1 MSNEKD
7 IKTVLDGA
15 VETAKEIM
23 TTEIFHAQLVKN
35 TEAINKEREN
45 FENEKIKLQRDCD
58 LQKDIAGRN
67 MEALQKDRVDF
78 EQEID
83 RKKASFNE
91 RERNIRDFRRKATE
105 DYLTGMAKAR
115 SNHALKNL
123 ELQNE
128 RHKIF
133 EAYRNSGGANLAE
146 ASQQMYPEGWSRP
159 RPKDGGGR
167 IITIVTNN
175 LIKQIMENQNKN
187 AADKVAANIAEERK
201 HPIFEE
207 CEVMN
212 AGKPAREHMLSLNG
226 MYISGITDE
235 QLKEMHEKLG
245 KMLSGK

>member
-7 IKTVLDGA
+7 IKDGA

-58 LQKDIAGRN
+58 LQRDIAGRN
-67 MEALQKDRVDF
+67 MEALQKDRTDF

-83 RKKASFNE
+83 RKKVSFNE

-105 DYLTGMAKAR
+105 DYLTGMAKAK

-123 ELQNE
+123 ELQNK

-133 EAYRNSGGANLAE
+133 EAYRNSGGQTL
-146 ASQQMYPEGWSRP
+146 PKTLSRCT
-159 RPKDGGGR
+159 RKDGADQS
-167 IITIVTNN
+167 
-175 LIKQIMENQNKN
+175 LKME
-187 AADKVAANIAEERK
+187 E
-201 HPIFEE
+201 
-207 CEVMN
+207 
-212 AGKPAREHMLSLNG
+212 
-226 MYISGITDE
+226 
-235 QLKEMHEKLG
+235 
-245 KMLSGK
+245 

>member
-1 MSNEKD
+1 MSNEKE
-7 IKTVLDGA
+7 IKDGA
-15 VETAKEIM
+15 VDTATEKM

-45 FENEKIKLQRDCD
+45 FENEKIMLQRECD

-67 MEALQKDRVDF
+67 MEVLQKDRTDF

-91 RERNIRDFRRKATE
+91 RERNIRDFRRRATE

-123 ELQNE
+123 ALQNE

-146 ASQQMYPEGWSRP
+146 DSQQMYPEGWSRP
-159 RPKDGGGR
+159 RPKDGG
-167 IITIVTNN
+167 V
-175 LIKQIMENQNKN
+175 E
-187 AADKVAANIAEERK
+187 
-201 HPIFEE
+201 
-207 CEVMN
+207 
-212 AGKPAREHMLSLNG
+212 
-226 MYISGITDE
+226 
-235 QLKEMHEKLG
+235 
-245 KMLSGK
+245 

>member
-1 MSNEKD
+1 MSNEKE
-7 IKTVLDGA
+7 IKDGA
-15 VETAKEIM
+15 AEVATEKM
-23 TTEIFHAQLVKN
+23 TTEMFHAQLVKN

-45 FENEKIKLQRDCD
+45 FENEKIKLQRECD

-67 MEALQKDRVDF
+67 MEALQKDRTDF

-105 DYLTGMAKAR
+105 DYLTGMAKAK

-146 ASQQMYPEGWSRP
+146 DSQQMYPEGWSRP
-159 RPKDGGGR
+159 RPKDGG
-167 IITIVTNN
+167 V
-175 LIKQIMENQNKN
+175 E
-187 AADKVAANIAEERK
+187 
-201 HPIFEE
+201 
-207 CEVMN
+207 
-212 AGKPAREHMLSLNG
+212 
-226 MYISGITDE
+226 
-235 QLKEMHEKLG
+235 
-245 KMLSGK
+245 